1 LFKHLSE
8 KLPISRFQRDLS
20 DSTALRNVGTAFG
33 YSTLAYDSLI
43 KGLKK
48 LEVNIEVIENDLD
61 SHWELLAEP
70 LQTVMRFHGYH
81 NPYELLK
88 DLTRGKKFTKEA
100 YLKFVHELTLP
111 EDVKKQLLE
120 LSPRTYLGN
129 AKEMALVIKQYL
141 K

>member
-1 LFKHLSE
+1 
-8 KLPISRFQRDLS
+8 
-20 DSTALRNVGTAFG
+20 
-33 YSTLAYDSLI
+33 
-43 KGLKK
+43 

-70 LQTVMRFHGYH
+70 LQTVMRFHGYN

-88 DLTRGKKFTKEA
+88 DLTRGKKFTKDS
-100 YLKFVHELTLP
+100 YIKFVNELNLP
-111 EDVKKQLLE
+111 DETKTKLLL

-129 AKEMALVIKQYL
+129 SKDMSLNIKNYL